1 MEVEIKDRKEEVE
14 YLRMALN
21 MCELGVG
28 YTQTD
33 LILRVLERLD
43 KVKGE
48 FTITDAV
55 EIHHKH
61 KQEWQMYFEEKY
73 KERNKDKEK

>member
-14 YLRMALN
+14 HLRMALN
-21 MCELGVG
+21 MCEVGVS

-43 KVKGE
+43 KLKGE
-48 FTITDAV
+48 FSISDTV

-61 KQEWQMYFEEKY
+61 KQEWQSYFEKKY
-73 KERNKDKEK
+73 KERSKEK

>member
-14 YLRMALN
+14 HLRMALN

-28 YTQTD
+28 YTQAD

-48 FTITDAV
+48 FKISDAV

-61 KQEWQMYFEEKY
+61 KQEWQTYFEEKY
-73 KERNKDKEK
+73 KKENKEK

>member
-1 MEVEIKDRKEEVE
+1 MEVEIKDRKEEIE
-14 YLRMALN
+14 HLRMALN
-21 MCELGVG
+21 MCEVGVG

-43 KVKGE
+43 KLKGE
-48 FTITDAV
+48 FSISDAV

-61 KQEWQMYFEEKY
+61 KQEWQTYFKEKY
-73 KERNKDKEK
+73 KKENEEK

>member
-1 MEVEIKDRKEEVE
+1 
-14 YLRMALN
+14 MALN

-28 YTQTD
+28 YTSAD
-33 LILRVLERLD
+33 LIPRVLERLN
-43 KVKGE
+43 KLKGE
-48 FTITDAV
+48 FSISDAV

-73 KERNKDKEK
+73 KEKNKKNKK

>member
-1 MEVEIKDRKEEVE
+1 MEVEIKDRKEEIE
-14 YLRMALN
+14 HLRMALN
-21 MCELGVG
+21 MCEVGVD

-43 KVKGE
+43 KLKGE
-48 FTITDAV
+48 FSISDGV

-61 KQEWQMYFEEKY
+61 KQEWQTYFEKKY
-73 KERNKDKEK
+73 KKENKEK

>member
-1 MEVEIKDRKEEVE
+1 
-14 YLRMALN
+14 MALN

-28 YTQTD
+28 YTQAD
-33 LILRVLERLD
+33 LILRVLERLN

-48 FTITDAV
+48 FRISGAV

-61 KQEWQMYFEEKY
+61 KQEWQTYFEEKY
-73 KERNKDKEK
+73 KKENEEK